1 MAKPHK
7 GVKKPT
13 KRPPGVSKERSKL
26 KYNKDTRRK
35 KWRPNAQKSVQ
46 KARTAPDKAEQPS
59 QVTLLG
65 ETPEPLHRCPLRNK
79 A

>member
-46 KARTAPDKAEQPS
+46 KARIVPDKAEQPS

-65 ETPEPLHRCPLRNK
+65 EPPELLHRSPLCNK